1 MEESQ
6 DKESK
11 TDEPTEK
18 KLQDAI
24 DRGNLP
30 ISREAAVF
38 ASVAAALIVV
48 AFLARA
54 TAGTIAHG
62 LGVLLGDAGGWSLRD
77 GADAVSL
84 WTLVGAETLAPL
96 MPMLGVLLVAGLLA
110 AVLQSPPRLVF
121 DRIRPNLQRIS
132 MTGGWRRIFGGRG
145 RGELVKSLFKLV
157 SICIVLAVVA
167 ASELGALVTAMAVD
181 ADGLPELVLG
191 ITMRLL
197 SAVCIATVVLLAADL
212 ILVRVHWRRDLRMSR
227 QEVKDEL
234 KQMERDP
241 LLKAR
246 LRSLALDRIRKNMIA
261 AVPRAT
267 LVIANPTHYA
277 IALRYKRDEGGAP
290 LVLSKGK
297 DFLALKIRE
306 IAEQNFIPVVEDK
319 LLARSMYDL
328 VEVDRAIPPQF
339 YKALA
344 EIIHF
349 LHAKGSSKTPM
360 S

>member
-1 MEESQ
+1 MDESQ

-18 KLQDAI
+18 KLQDAVE
-24 DRGNLP
+24 RGNVP
-30 ISREAAVF
+30 ISREAAVL
-38 ASVAAALIVV
+38 AAVAAMLMIA

-54 TAGTIAHG
+54 TTGTITRG
-62 LGVLLGDAGGWSLRD
+62 LGVLLGDAGAWPLQN
-77 GADAVSL
+77 GADAVTL
-84 WTLVGAETLAPL
+84 WTLVVAETFVPL
-96 MPMLGVLLVAGLLA
+96 VPMLSVLLVAGLLA
-110 AVLQSPPRLVF
+110 AVLQSTPRLVV

-132 MTGGWRRIFGGRG
+132 LTGGWRRIFGDRG
-145 RGELVKSLFKLV
+145 RAELVKSLFKLA
-157 SICIVLAVVA
+157 SIFVVLAVVA
-167 ASELGALVTAMAVD
+167 TAELGALGNAMAVE
-181 ADGLPELVLG
+181 AEAVPELVLE

-197 SAVCIATVVLLAADL
+197 SAVCIVTVLLLAADL
-212 ILVRVHWRRDLRMSR
+212 ILVRLHWRRDLRMSK

-246 LRSLALDRIRKNMIA
+246 LRSLALDRMRKSMIA

-297 DFLALKIRE
+297 DLLALKIRE
-306 IAEQNFIPVVEDK
+306 IAEQQCIPVVEDK
-319 LLARSMYDL
+319 ELARSMYDA

-349 LHAKGSSKTPM
+349 LHAKGSRKTPM
-360 S
+360 M